1 ASDVAHGLQFL
12 HEHDILHGDLKGSNV
27 FINSSQRACLAD
39 FGLAS
44 ASDIEVLSWASLSSY
59 TSKCGSV
66 RWQAPELFDPDA
78 ADELHYA
85 TKATDIYAW
94 GSVAYEIFAG
104 QLPFAHV
111 NRDPMVMT
119 KIMNGERPT
128 RPTESS
134 PSWNVWGLTEAIWS
148 LMERCWDADPAQRP
162 TVDLVLDIMDES
174 LPQKRSEVVDDS
186 LSPAQ
191 FRAMTRG
198 AIDEN
203 ELSVETL
210 DSLLSAEQVHG

>member
-1 ASDVAHGLQFL
+1 
-12 HEHDILHGDLKGSNV
+12 
-27 FINSSQRACLAD
+27 
-39 FGLAS
+39 
-44 ASDIEVLSWASLSSY
+44 
-59 TSKCGSV
+59 
-66 RWQAPELFDPDA
+66 
-78 ADELHYA
+78 
-85 TKATDIYAW
+85 
-94 GSVAYEIFAG
+94 
-104 QLPFAHV
+104 
-111 NRDPMVMT
+111 
-119 KIMNGERPT
+119 MNGERPT
-128 RPTESS
+128 KPTESS

-174 LPQKRSEVVDDS
+174 LPEKRSEVVDDS

-210 DSLLSAEQVHG
+210 DSLLSSEQT